1 MPKFAIHEWFK
12 KRAEKQKKTLGS
24 RLDVPGNLWVKC
36 PKCQKA
42 LFSKDLESSQKVC
55 PSCNYHFKL
64 SAKER
69 ISQLCDENTFKEI
82 FARIEPRDFLQF
94 VDSKPYKNR
103 IEEAQE
109 KSGLKDAIITGEAKI
124 EGEPVGL
131 AVMDFSYMGGS
142 MGSVIGEKITRLIE
156 DCIERKYPLIIIS
169 TSGGARM
176 QEGIMSLMQMAKTSA
191 ALSRLRENKLP
202 YISILTD
209 PTTGGTSAS
218 FAMLGDI
225 QIAEPNALICF
236 AGPRV
241 IEQTIRQK
249 LPPGF
254 QRSEYLLKHG
264 MLDMIVQRQELKKTL
279 ATILKFFKD

>member
-12 KRAEKQKKTLGS
+12 KRAEKQKKAPNS
-24 RLDVPGNLWVKC
+24 RLDVPSNLWVKC

-42 LFSKDLESSQKVC
+42 IFSKDLESSLKVC
-55 PSCNYHFKL
+55 SSCNYHFKL

-69 ISQLCDENTFKEI
+69 ISQLCEANSFKEI
-82 FARIEPRDFLQF
+82 FAGIEPKDFLQF

-124 EGEPVGL
+124 EGESLGL